1 MPILDY
7 NLTKSISE
15 QITEQIDQAL
25 ESVEQQKTPR
35 SYLGASRLGEE
46 CQRRLQFE
54 YWQQPVDKG
63 QHFRGQL
70 LRIFQFGHQ
79 FEELAIGW
87 LKAAGFELYTETREG
102 GQFGFSAVGGKLKG
116 HVDGIFNSAPAGIGM
131 MCPALWECKSMNN
144 KSWKDTVK
152 RGVVLSK
159 PIYAA
164 QVALYQA
171 YMEAMVPGISQ
182 NPALFT
188 AVNKDTCE
196 LYFEWLPFDAGLAQQ
211 CSDKAVAILQ
221 ACESGELLPRISTD
235 AGHYLCK
242 MCPWKQQCWE
252 ART

>member
-1 MPILDY
+1 
-7 NLTKSISE
+7 
-15 QITEQIDQAL
+15 
-25 ESVEQQKTPR
+25 
-35 SYLGASRLGEE
+35 
-46 CQRRLQFE
+46 
-54 YWQQPVDKG
+54 
-63 QHFRGQL
+63 
-70 LRIFQFGHQ
+70 
-79 FEELAIGW
+79 
-87 LKAAGFELYTETREG
+87 
-102 GQFGFSAVGGKLKG
+102 
-116 HVDGIFNSAPAGIGM
+116 
-131 MCPALWECKSMNN
+131 MNN

-171 YMEAMVPGISQ
+171 YMEPSVPGISQ

-188 AVNKDTCE
+188 AVNKDTSE